1 MLGGWCSL
9 VLSQST
15 DLILGIRSAR
25 FIREEDLMDRDELLD
40 FPFVNPPAQW
50 AQLRQRC
57 PAAPAKPP
65 SGHAPI

>member
-1 MLGGWCSL
+1 
-9 VLSQST
+9 
-15 DLILGIRSAR
+15 
-25 FIREEDLMDRDELLD
+25 MDRDELLD
-40 FPFVNPPAQW
+40 FPFANPPAQW